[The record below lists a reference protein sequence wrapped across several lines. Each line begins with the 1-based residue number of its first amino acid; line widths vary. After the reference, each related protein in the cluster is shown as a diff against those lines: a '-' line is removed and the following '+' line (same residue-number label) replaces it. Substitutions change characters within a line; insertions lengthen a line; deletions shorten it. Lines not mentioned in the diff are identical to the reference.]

1 MLDARG
7 IAWMALPPMHV
18 ARHSHSATLLAGG
31 RVLVAGGVGVDGRPV
46 CAVEMWD
53 PIAGGWMEGPEL
65 PLGLYGHAAVRL
77 SSGAVLVAGGGWVT
91 AHGGPVPWAWSW
103 SPQSAAWQL
112 AGQASPADEREMS
125 SPVSMSA
132 RPDGSALVLLPLV
145 EFVRSIPAEGWRQ
158 IGQGVQEAAHAA
170 TTPTRRPC
178 NLIGIWSS
186 THRGVLRRIE
196 LKDDGRYVMAPSM
209 LGIDPPGGYTGQ
221 WTVQDDKIVWRDDKT
236 GAVDVNPM
244 LEVSDGRFEVTEG
257 DGRRTQFERIEA
269 KTSARCDKT

>member
-46 CAVEMWD
+46 RAVEMWD

-132 RPDGSALVLLPLV
+132 RPDGSALVLT
-145 EFVRSIPAEGWRQ
+145 PA
-158 IGQGVQEAAHAA
+158 
-170 TTPTRRPC
+170 
-178 NLIGIWSS
+178 
-186 THRGVLRRIE
+186 GVLRWRPGPVP
-196 LKDDGRYVMAPSM
+196 DAAAPAWQSTPAIAKLPQRRLM
-209 LGIDPPGGYTGQ
+209 RVGHLAGDFATAPRWPASGMPQPTA
-221 WTVQDDKIVWRDDKT
+221 
-236 GAVDVNPM
+236 GATRARWNP
-244 LEVSDGRFEVTEG
+244 
-257 DGRRTQFERIEA
+257 
-269 KTSARCDKT
+269 ARCSSRRLWRCSRAA